1 MSGSETV
8 LPHVGQWAQAVGG
21 AEFELEGWER
31 KEAAFME
38 PYALEKAFEGSM
50 EEGMPSSE
58 MVIPF
63 ALAAVDKFCD
73 SAGGVRS
80 AE

>member
-1 MSGSETV
+1 M
-8 LPHVGQWAQAVGG
+8 PHVGQWVQAVGG
-21 AEFELEGWER
+21 AEDELEGWDM
-31 KEAAFME
+31 KEAAFMD
-38 PYALEKAFEGSM
+38 PYAREKAFEGSM

-63 ALAAVDKFCD
+63 APAAVHKFCD
-73 SAGGVRS
+73 SAGGVWS

>member
-1 MSGSETV
+1 
-8 LPHVGQWAQAVGG
+8 
-21 AEFELEGWER
+21 
-31 KEAAFME
+31 
-38 PYALEKAFEGSM
+38 M

-63 ALAAVDKFCD
+63 ARAAVDKFCD

-80 AE
+80 AEWSRCSRRITIGRNRPIFRFFHLLIRSLLLS

>member
-1 MSGSETV
+1 M
-8 LPHVGQWAQAVGG
+8 
-21 AEFELEGWER
+21 
-31 KEAAFME
+31 KEAALMD
-38 PYALEKAFEGSM
+38 PYARAKAFEGSM
-50 EEGMPSSE
+50 DEGMPSSE

-63 ALAAVDKFCD
+63 ARAAVEKFCD

>member
-1 MSGSETV
+1 M
-8 LPHVGQWAQAVGG
+8 PHVGQWAQAVGG
-21 AEFELEGWER
+21 AEDELEGWDM

-38 PYALEKAFEGSM
+38 PYAREKAFEGSM
-50 EEGMPSSE
+50 EEGIPSSE